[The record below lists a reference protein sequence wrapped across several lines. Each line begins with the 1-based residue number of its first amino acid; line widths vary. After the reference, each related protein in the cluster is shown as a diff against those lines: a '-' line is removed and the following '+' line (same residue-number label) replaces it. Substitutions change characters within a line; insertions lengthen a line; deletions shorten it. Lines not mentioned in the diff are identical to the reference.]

1 MPALWASLV
10 YWAAAANGMTGAFS
24 PPQGLHLPRHP
35 GEHSGC
41 RVYAA
46 PNTVACGA
54 PLVK

>member
-1 MPALWASLV
+1 MPALWASLE
-10 YWAAAANGMTGAFS
+10 YSAAAPNGMTGAFS
-24 PPQGLHLPRHP
+24 PQGLHLPRHP

-41 RVYAA
+41 RAYAA